1 MGWSGNSMNGKM
13 CWFTAVA
20 PPKLIILTCI
30 VGTVPILIVTVLY
43 SIILYSAIKKVM
55 QLRKADPNRMG
66 KYDSTKLRMFRGGT
80 VTKSSEI
87 ITISE
92 VIDEQDASKNSQPL
106 QNNAEE
112 SLSITSILRKISN
125 NLKITTNT
133 NSQRKPPTK
142 WKAIK
147 VVLFITGSF
156 ICTWMPYLI
165 ACIMFAFCDFQ
176 TTPRS
181 CQKLQFAIASP
192 LAILGFV
199 NSLLNPVIYAWWH
212 NGFRNSIKK
221 MYCKRKKTTVLSQP

>member
-1 MGWSGNSMNGKM
+1 MNGKM

-20 PPKLIILTCI
+20 PPKLIVLTCI
-30 VGTVPILIVTVLY
+30 VGTVPILVVTVLY

-87 ITISE
+87 TTISE
-92 VIDEQDASKNSQPL
+92 VISQQDGSTIANPQTIE
-106 QNNAEE
+106 NNAVE
-112 SLSITSILRKISN
+112 SLSISAILRKIGNSLN
-125 NLKITTNT
+125 IIT
-133 NSQRKPPTK
+133 NSNGNTQRNTPRK

-147 VVLFITGSF
+147 VVLFVTGCF

-165 ACIMFAFCDFQ
+165 ACVVFVFCDFQ

-221 MYCKRKKTTVLSQP
+221 MYCKRKKTTFMAQP

>member
-1 MGWSGNSMNGKM
+1 MNGKM

-30 VGTVPILIVTVLY
+30 IGTVPILVVTVLY

-55 QLRKADPNRMG
+55 QLRKADPNRIG

-92 VIDEQDASKNSQPL
+92 VIDEQNVSTIADPQTPY
-106 QNNAEE
+106 NNAEE
-112 SLSITSILRKISN
+112 KSSFTSILRKIGNS
-125 NLKITTNT
+125 LKISTNT
-133 NSQRKPPTK
+133 NVSSQRNAPTK

-147 VVLFITGSF
+147 MVLFVTGSF

-165 ACIMFAFCDFQ
+165 ACVVFVFCDFQ
-176 TTPRS
+176 TTPRA

-221 MYCKRKKTTVLSQP
+221 MYCKRRQTVILGQT